1 MILRKHWNN
10 IKKKNNMKKIVKDIK
25 VYKNG
30 KWESLIGQRIF
41 YNGKWVKIKSGFGI
55 NYNGMWMVLG

>member
-1 MILRKHWNN
+1 
-10 IKKKNNMKKIVKDIK
+10 MKKIVKDIK